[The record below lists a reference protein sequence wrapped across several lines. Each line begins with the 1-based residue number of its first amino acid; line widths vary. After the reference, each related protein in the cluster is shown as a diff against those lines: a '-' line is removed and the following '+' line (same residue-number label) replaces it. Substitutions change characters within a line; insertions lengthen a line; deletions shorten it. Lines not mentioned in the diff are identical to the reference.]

1 MAKLRV
7 RDILL
12 WSTRC
17 IAGNADAA
25 EAAIFSHGRWD
36 GSRSLLGDERLL
48 ASDVVF
54 KLSLPQP
61 F

>member
-1 MAKLRV
+1 V
-7 RDILL
+7 RDILP

-36 GSRSLLGDERLL
+36 GSRSLLGDERFL